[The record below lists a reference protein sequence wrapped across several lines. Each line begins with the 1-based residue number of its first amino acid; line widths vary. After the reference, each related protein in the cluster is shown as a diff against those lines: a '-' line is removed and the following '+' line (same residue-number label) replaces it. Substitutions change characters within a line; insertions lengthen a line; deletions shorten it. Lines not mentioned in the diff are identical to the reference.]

1 MGMWIP
7 TMTIDTTKLEV
18 QPRISKDYVHSWKPM
33 DDHVRWE
40 FLSPVSRKC
49 DWATLFIL
57 SVG

>member
-1 MGMWIP
+1 MK
-7 TMTIDTTKLEV
+7 IDTTKLEI